1 MSGLGEAW
9 VRTNVRKAKE
19 LLVEYEGNLTKEE
32 RDYLDRIVSDG
43 ELFLKLVREYNE
55 RNN

>member
-19 LLVEYEGNLTKEE
+19 LLVEYESNLTKEE